1 MKKFDDLRT
10 SRKLFLVFS
19 GLCLLV
25 ALLGGLALKEI
36 KAIDT
41 ASDDLSDNWLP
52 SINLVRKVQFETTAQ
67 RTVIYQAIMATEAK
81 DVQRFVDRFGELHTG
96 ISADLDRY
104 KGLISSAEERQGFDE
119 LAADYGA
126 FVKISEEIFALAR
139 TNQDDKALEM
149 SVGPAREVAQKY
161 AAAIERL
168 VQINEHGAAESKAR
182 IEGVSNEAFLIV
194 GVLLA
199 TVFVLAVG
207 AGLAL
212 GNGIGKPVAA
222 MTGAMHRLAEGDKT
236 VEIPARG
243 RKDEVGAMAEAV
255 EVFKR
260 NAIEAERLA
269 AEQEA
274 SREAQMKRAAAIET
288 LTTDFDRNVSG
299 VLEMVSGACEE
310 MNATAQT
317 LSATAEQTTRQATA
331 VAAATEQASTS
342 VQTVASAA
350 EELSASIGEIGR
362 QVETSSNIAHTA
374 AEEAQRANTIVQELA
389 QSSARIGEV
398 VDMITDIA
406 NQTNLLALNATIEAA
421 RAGDAGKGF
430 AVVAGEVKNLAN
442 QTARA
447 TEEIGQQIGAVQES
461 TKNVVAAIGGIVERI
476 GELSQI
482 SATIASA
489 VEEQTAAATEIARN
503 VQQAAAGTQ
512 EVSSNIGGVSQAA
525 GETGAASTQVL
536 SASRSLSGES
546 EQLKGLVVGFLEGV
560 RAA

>member
-1 MKKFDDLRT
+1 MKRFDNLRT
-10 SRKLFLVFS
+10 SRKLVLVFS

-25 ALLGGLALKEI
+25 ALLGGLALWEI
-36 KAIDT
+36 MSLGEAT
-41 ASDDLSDNWLP
+41 DDLSDNWMP
-52 SINLVRKVQFETTAQ
+52 SVNLARKMQYAHQ
-67 RTVIYQAIMATEAK
+67 SRRTVLFQTLMAEDQKQVEFYRGRDAIYVKMIDEIIEK
-81 DVQRFVDRFGELHTG
+81 
-96 ISADLDRY
+96 Y
-104 KGLISSAEERQGFDE
+104 KRLISSADE
-119 LAADYGA
+119 QKDYDEI
-126 FVKISEEIFALAR
+126 VKKYKEYNVVSNKVIDLKASSSLSEALALSNGEGR
-139 TNQDDKALEM
+139 DRSLALTGALDKL
-149 SVGPAREVAQKY
+149 VEV
-161 AAAIERL
+161 
-168 VQINEHGAAESKAR
+168 
-182 IEGVSNEAFLIV
+182 NEAGADKSGIQADQVRNRAKVIV
-194 GVLLA
+194 FGLLA
-199 TVFVLAVG
+199 LVIVLSVF
-207 AGLAL
+207 AGRMMH
-212 GNGIGKPVAA
+212 NGIAVPIIA
-222 MTGAMHRLAEGDKT
+222 MTDAMRRLAEGDKT
-236 VEIPARG
+236 VEIPAHG
-243 RKDEVGAMAEAV
+243 RQDEVGAMADAV